1 MVPIVSMVAMVIT
14 LGICT
19 VVPLLALIV
28 YAIKNKGK
36 GVWIAWLLGA
46 AGFFVMQIVIRTS
59 ILSLVQMMPGF
70 MQFVADY
77 YIVYVAILA
86 FTAALFEVVARYV
99 VAKILKKKQCYEV
112 AVGAGLGHGGIEA
125 IVLIGLTYVNNILYS
140 IMINTGAFDTMV
152 SQTAKMGVDVS
163 QLMMAKKLLITTH
176 PMMYFL
182 AGYERILTM
191 VIHIA
196 LTVLVFYF
204 VSKKK
209 DFVGIIL
216 CLLIHTLVDFV
227 PGFIQGLDSYIY
239 IGIKIPETAVYLII
253 YAFLT
258 IMAIVGIII
267 TVSIRKKWKKASE

>member
-125 IVLIGLTYVNNILYS
+125 LVLIGLTYVNNILYS

>member
-59 ILSLVQMMPGF
+59 IFSLVQMMPGF

-227 PGFIQGLDSYIY
+227 PGFIQGLNSYIY